1 MLHSSTA
8 AAAAATAAATAGF
21 TVGAADDVEDDEDD
35 EEQGDDW
42 SFLGRRRETGV
53 ELNVGVH
60 AAAAS
65 STAAVRAES
74 HVFEILFDLALVS
87 IEGVLLDNL
96 SDPCLETAVAP
107 SVDLATFVLSE
118 SDDSFDR
125 SSISNVQETD
135 APFSTMNFIIDDE

>member
-53 ELNVGVH
+53 ELNVGDH
-60 AAAAS
+60 AAAS

-74 HVFEILFDLALVS
+74 HVVETLFDLALVS
-87 IEGVLLDNL
+87 MAGVLFDNL
-96 SDPCLETAVAP
+96 SDPCLETVVAP
-107 SVDLATFVLSE
+107 SVGLPAFVLSE
-118 SDDSFDR
+118 SDDDPFDR
-125 SSISNVQETD
+125 SSISNVQETE